1 MEWFAGHSFKNR
13 LTSVLGAMA
22 LLLAIPTYVYV
33 DRVYSRQ
40 LVEDRSQAL
49 QALANATARTL
60 AENLRERHREI
71 DLLAQTGL
79 FRNAD
84 FANAELRESVERLQA
99 SYPYYSWI
107 GFADTQGTVRAST
120 HNLLLGADVAQRPW
134 FRAGLVDNF
143 VGDVHSALLL
153 SKLLPQEP
161 GSGPIR
167 FIDFASPVRDASG
180 KVRGVLAA
188 HAHWR
193 WATEV
198 VQAIA
203 PNAGGRDGI
212 EVFLVNKDNTILYPD
227 AQTGK
232 LPVQLPQHLTE
243 THGTTVASW
252 GDTVEYMTA
261 YTKVPEPVTQTPLA
275 WRVVVR
281 QSTQQ
286 ALARVHDLQRAFLFG
301 AVLWTLAFLLMGR
314 WIASAF
320 ARPLEDLSLTAK
332 RLQQGDENLNWTI
345 HARSLEVSNLVE
357 ALRNTATTLI
367 DNKHALI
374 DANALLEQKVQART
388 AELAQANQELQI
400 LARRDALTGMG
411 NRLATRERLREEF
424 LRSQRS
430 GLPCCVLML
439 DVDHFKKVNDNY
451 GHAVGDEVLRAVAA
465 TVVTSLRGSDFAG
478 RFGGEE
484 FLLLLPD
491 TPLSQAMGVAEKI
504 RAAVQAQHQ
513 PEVGHVTI
521 SLGVALLDVADAD
534 EDMAVQRADE
544 RLYRAK
550 AAGRNRV
557 VGPAPEED
565 VQAEPV

>member
-1 MEWFAGHSFKNR
+1 MQWFPGQSFKNR
-13 LTSVLGAMA
+13 LTWVLGTLA
-22 LLLAIPTYVYV
+22 LMLVVPTYVYV
-33 DRVYSRQ
+33 DRVFARQ
-40 LVEDRSQAL
+40 LVEDRGQAL
-49 QALANATARTL
+49 QDLANATARTL

-71 DLLAQTGL
+71 DLLAQASL

-84 FANAELRESVERLQA
+84 FANTELRDSVERLQA

-107 GFADTQGTVRAST
+107 GFADTNGVVRAST
-120 HNLLLGADVAQRPW
+120 QNLLLGANVAERPW
-134 FRAGLVDNF
+134 FIAGLADNF

-153 SKLLPQEP
+153 EKLLPKEL

-167 FIDFASPVRDASG
+167 FIDFASPVRDSSG

-203 PNAGGRDGI
+203 PSTDGRDGVEI
-212 EVFLVNKDNTILYPD
+212 LLVNQQNTVIYPD
-227 AQTGK
+227 ALSGK
-232 LPVQLPQHLTE
+232 LELPARLNA
-243 THGTTVASW
+243 THRATIDYW
-252 GDTVEYMTA
+252 GGNTPYMTT
-261 YTKVPEPVTQTPLA
+261 YTTVPEPTPRNPLA

-281 QSTQQ
+281 QPTEQ

-301 AVLWTLAFLLMGR
+301 AIIWTITFLLLGR
-314 WIASAF
+314 LIASAF

-332 RLQQGDENLNWTI
+332 HLQEGNEDLNWKI
-345 HARSLEVSNLVE
+345 DARSLEVDNLVK
-357 ALRNTATTLI
+357 ALRSTATTLLN
-367 DNKHALI
+367 NKHALT
-374 DANALLEQKVQART
+374 DANAQLEQKVQERT
-388 AELAQANQELQI
+388 AELARANQDLQI

-424 LRSQRS
+424 LRCQRT
-430 GLPCCVLML
+430 GQDCCVIML
-439 DVDHFKKVNDNY
+439 DVDHFKNVNDNY
-451 GHAVGDEVLRAVAA
+451 GHAVGDDVLRSVAS
-465 TVVTSLRGSDFAG
+465 TVVSTLRGSDFAG

-491 TPLSQAMGVAEKI
+491 TTLDEAMGVAEKL
-504 RAAVQAQHQ
+504 RVAVQAQHQ
-513 PEVGHVTI
+513 PEVGNVTI
-521 SLGVALLDVADAD
+521 SLGVALLDVADVD
-534 EDMAVQRADE
+534 EDTAVQRADA

-557 VGPAPEED
+557 VGPRTAADSVTP
-565 VQAEPV
+565 PV